1 LTAGRAPGNLARVR
15 IAVDARILEFPCP
28 TGVERAATE
37 ILRALPSAMRP
48 GDELLLFTRNAIRP
62 PSGLLPNVTC
72 VALGG
77 PEPPLLWRESHLAAA
92 LSGYGADVMWSP
104 VAALPL
110 GARVPR
116 VATVHEAPWL
126 VRPRMEGVLREQ
138 AHRIRLRIA
147 VEVAARIV
155 CPSRSAAQQV
165 AQIHP
170 EAEPRLRVVP
180 YGVPEAFFA
189 PRDDARAA
197 QARAR
202 LSVGAPYLLH
212 VGGTRERKNVPLLL
226 KAYARYLLQ
235 GGRAALVLAG
245 PGDAPAQAPRGVRHV
260 GYVSDAVLMAL
271 YDGAAAMVVSSDSEG
286 FGIPVIE
293 AMARGVPV
301 VATAAGGVPEAAG
314 GAALLVSPGDDA
326 ALAAA
331 LRSVETDAA
340 QRDALV
346 TQGLARAGSC
356 RFADTAARLY
366 GVLFEAAS

>member
-1 LTAGRAPGNLARVR
+1 VR

-37 ILRALPSAMRP
+37 ILRALPAAMRP

-62 PSGLLPNVTC
+62 PSGPGPNVTC

-92 LSGYGADVMWSP
+92 LAGYGADVLWSP

-110 GARVPR
+110 GGRVPR

-165 AQIHP
+165 EQIHP
-170 EAEPRLRVVP
+170 DAAPRLRVVP

-189 PRDDARAA
+189 ARDDAAA
-197 QARAR
+197 SALRTR
-202 LSVGAPYLLH
+202 LGVDRTYLLH

-226 KAYARYLLQ
+226 RAYARYLLQ
-235 GGRAALVLAG
+235 GGAAALVLAG
-245 PGDAPAQAPRGVRHV
+245 PGDAPERPPRGVRHV
-260 GYVSDAVLMAL
+260 GYVPDAALLAL

-314 GAALLVSPGDDA
+314 GAALLVPPGDDV
-326 ALAAA
+326 ALAEA
-331 LRSVETDAA
+331 LRRLETDAA

-346 TQGLARAGSC
+346 AQGLARACGC
-356 RFADTAARLY
+356 RFAETAARLY
-366 GVLFEAAS
+366 RVLVEAAA

>member
-1 LTAGRAPGNLARVR
+1 VR
-15 IAVDARILEFPCP
+15 IAADARILEFPCP

-37 ILRALPSAMRP
+37 ILRALPLAMRP
-48 GDELLLFTRNAIRP
+48 ADELLLFTRSAIRP
-62 PSGLLPNVTC
+62 PSGPLPNVTC
-72 VALGG
+72 IALGG
-77 PEPPLLWRESHLAAA
+77 PEQPLLWRESHLAAG
-92 LSGYGADVMWSP
+92 LSGYGADVLWSP
-104 VAALPL
+104 VAALPI
-110 GARVPR
+110 GVRVPR

-138 AHRIRLRIA
+138 AHKIRLRIA
-147 VEVAARIV
+147 VEIAARIV
-155 CPSRSAAQQV
+155 CPSRSAAQQI

-170 EAEPRLRVVP
+170 DAEPRLRVVP

-189 PRDDARAA
+189 PRDDARASA
-197 QARAR
+197 IRGR
-202 LSVGAPYLLH
+202 LGVEAPYLLH

-226 KAYARYLLQ
+226 RAYARYLLQ

-245 PGDAPAQAPRGVRHV
+245 PGDAPDHPPRGVRYA
-260 GYVSDAVLMAL
+260 GYVSDAALLAL
-271 YDGAAAMVVSSDSEG
+271 YDGAEAMVVSSDSEG

-314 GAALLVSPGDDA
+314 GAALLVPPGDDT
-326 ALAAA
+326 ALASA
-331 LRSVETDAA
+331 LRSLESDAA

-346 TQGLARAGSC
+346 AQGLARAGGC

-366 GVLFEAAS
+366 EVLVEAAA

>member
-1 LTAGRAPGNLARVR
+1 MTRDPAKCNLARVR
-15 IAVDARILEFPCP
+15 IAADARILEFPCP

-37 ILRALPSAMRP
+37 ILRSLPSAMRT

-62 PSGLLPNVTC
+62 PSGPLPNVTC

-77 PEPPLLWRESHLAAA
+77 PEPPVLWRETHLSAA
-92 LSGYGADVMWSP
+92 LAGYGADVLWSP

-110 GARVPR
+110 GGKVPR

-126 VRPRMEGVLREQ
+126 VRPLMEGVLREQ

-155 CPSRSAAQQV
+155 CPSKSAAQQV

-170 EAEPRLRVVP
+170 AAEPRLRVVP

-189 PRDDARAA
+189 PRDDARASPL
-197 QARAR
+197 RT
-202 LSVGAPYLLH
+202 LLGVESPYLLH

-226 KAYARYLLQ
+226 RAYARYLLQ
-235 GGRAALVLAG
+235 GGRASLVLAG
-245 PGDAPAQAPRGVRHV
+245 PGEAPEHAPRGVRHV
-260 GYVSDAVLMAL
+260 GYVSDATLLAL
-271 YDGAAAMVVSSDSEG
+271 YDGASAMVVSSDSEG

-314 GAALLVSPGDDA
+314 GAALLVPTGDDE
-326 ALAAA
+326 ALASA
-331 LRSVETDAA
+331 LLSLETDAE
-340 QRDALV
+340 QRAAFVELGLV
-346 TQGLARAGSC
+346 RAGRC

-366 GVLFEAAS
+366 EVLVEAAA